1 MSRKSVREMGP
12 VERWFHSLT
21 VRSTIGVQLLALAVG
36 AIVLFAGFML
46 YYKGIIYEYKV
57 ETSQMAKAESVML
70 DPEETRAKTD
80 EILSIYDSIPDS
92 EKGDGFSQEYL
103 EKYASVPD
111 EQFRDIQRRML
122 HMKEEVGLR
131 NAFIAA
137 ISESDGRM
145 IYLVDSDPKPES
157 FCQPGTWD
165 VYPVD
170 EMREL
175 AHGEQKSSLQGKY
188 GLKKHPNAA
197 ITHTERF
204 GTRCTGGAVLYE
216 TERYTVMV
224 CLDEKLDNL
233 KEISKV
239 FLMQYVVLLLC
250 VLLLIGVIAII
261 LIRRTMV
268 NPIDR
273 MADAAQK
280 YSEDKKNG
288 NPATDHFRKL
298 KIREGNEI
306 EELNLTMA
314 DMEDSLSEYVENLT
328 KATAEKERLSTELE
342 LAARIQSATL
352 PTTFPAFPERDDF
365 DIYATMTPAKEVGGD
380 FYSFFLIDE
389 DHLALTI
396 ADVSGKGIPAALFMM
411 VSKIMLDNR
420 LVEDRSPAKTLEQ
433 ANNAIC
439 KGDIVEMFVT
449 VWLGI
454 LELSTGKITAA
465 NAGHERPVII
475 HPDKEAEM
483 IKDKHGFVVGGL
495 EGMKYQDYELQLE
508 PGAKLFLYTD
518 GVPEATAADKEMFT
532 TARMM
537 DAADKLRTATPE
549 ETLVGIRNSVDEF
562 VGDAEQFDD
571 LTMLCVEYKGSST

>member
-1 MSRKSVREMGP
+1 MGRKSVRDMGP
-12 VERWFHSLT
+12 VERWLHSLT

-36 AIVLFAGFML
+36 AVVLFAGFML
-46 YYKGIIYEYKV
+46 YYKGILYEYKV

-70 DPEETRAKTD
+70 DPEQTRVKTD
-80 EILSIYDSIPDS
+80 EILTIYDSIPES
-92 EKGDGFSQEYL
+92 ERGDGYSAEYQE
-103 EKYASVPD
+103 KFASLQD
-111 EQFRDIQRRML
+111 KDFRDIQRRMRI
-122 HMKEEVGLR
+122 MKERVGLR

-137 ISESDGRM
+137 INEDTGRM
-145 IYLVDSDPKPES
+145 IYLIDSDPNPET

-165 VYPVD
+165 TYTVE
-170 EMREL
+170 EMHEL
-175 AHGEQKSSLQGKY
+175 VHGESSSSLQNRY
-188 GLKKHPNAA
+188 GLKKRPHAS
-197 ITHTERF
+197 ITNLEKF
-204 GTRCTGGAVLYE
+204 GTRCTGGAELYK
-216 TERYTVMV
+216 TDNYTVMV
-224 CLDEKLDNL
+224 CLDEKLDSL
-233 KEISKV
+233 KQISKV
-239 FLMQYVVLLLC
+239 FLFQYIILLLC
-250 VLLLIGVIAII
+250 VLIIIGVIAIFM
-261 LIRRTMV
+261 IRRSMV

-273 MADAAQK
+273 MANAARR
-280 YSEDKKNG
+280 YSEDKQNG
-288 NPATDHFRKL
+288 NPATDHFKKL
-298 KIREGNEI
+298 KIRKGNEI

-314 DMEDSLSEYVENLT
+314 DMEDSLSEYVENMT
-328 KATAEKERLSTELE
+328 RATAEKERMLTELE

-352 PTTFPAFPERDDF
+352 PTTFPAFPDRDDF
-365 DIYATMTPAKEVGGD
+365 DIYATMTPAREVGGD

-433 ANNAIC
+433 VNNAIC
-439 KGDIVEMFVT
+439 KGNMVEMFVT
-449 VWLGI
+449 VWLGV

-475 HPDKEAEM
+475 HPDREAEM
-483 IKDKHGFVVGGL
+483 IKDKHGFVVGGM
-495 EGMKYQDYELQLE
+495 EGMKYHDYELQLE

-532 TARMM
+532 TDRMM
-537 DAADKLRTATPE
+537 EAADKLRAATPE
-549 ETLVGIRNSVDEF
+549 EALVGIRNAVDEF

>member
-1 MSRKSVREMGP
+1 MGRKSVRDMGP
-12 VERWFHSLT
+12 LERWLHSLT

-36 AIVLFAGFML
+36 AVVLFAGFML

-70 DPEETRAKTD
+70 DPEKTRVKTD
-80 EILSIYDSIPDS
+80 EILSIYDSVPDS
-92 EKGDGFSQEYL
+92 EKGDGFSPEYL
-103 EKYASVPD
+103 EKFASVQD

-165 VYPVD
+165 VYPVE

-250 VLLLIGVIAII
+250 VLILIGVIAII

-273 MADAAQK
+273 MADAAHR
-280 YSEDKKNG
+280 YSEDKKSG

-298 KIREGNEI
+298 KIRKGNEI
-306 EELNLTMA
+306 EELSLTMA
-314 DMEDSLSEYVENLT
+314 DMEDSLSEYVEIILAIYLLIVICLVIGRT
-328 KATAEKERLSTELE
+328 VMLETPLIFTEGASLHHFLE
-342 LAARIQSATL
+342 AS
-352 PTTFPAFPERDDF
+352 
-365 DIYATMTPAKEVGGD
+365 
-380 FYSFFLIDE
+380 
-389 DHLALTI
+389 LTI
-396 ADVSGKGIPAALFMM
+396 AVSIEFLKMLCMHTPGTLIEVLLF
-411 VSKIMLDNR
+411 
-420 LVEDRSPAKTLEQ
+420 
-433 ANNAIC
+433 AIARHM
-439 KGDIVEMFVT
+439 IVESLPPLQNLLIVFSIAVLFAVRRYLLTSSDQKGMNEHIH
-449 VWLGI
+449 GARDI
-454 LELSTGKITAA
+454 IAELTHSNK
-465 NAGHERPVII
+465 E
-475 HPDKEAEM
+475 KEALHSYRENVKEQKQLNKVARK
-483 IKDKHGFVVGGL
+483 IQKEEEKNSDNHG
-495 EGMKYQDYELQLE
+495 
-508 PGAKLFLYTD
+508 A
-518 GVPEATAADKEMFT
+518 
-532 TARMM
+532 
-537 DAADKLRTATPE
+537 
-549 ETLVGIRNSVDEF
+549 
-562 VGDAEQFDD
+562 
-571 LTMLCVEYKGSST
+571 